1 MVGRLVIPGLFL
13 MSAVVPG
20 ACAEVIQTEAKVTS
34 AILYLDSAQVTRTA
48 LVKVQEGL
56 NEILFTNIPEH
67 LNEGTLTVSAK
78 GSAAAKILDAK
89 IKQIFLEEAPAEQA
103 RQLEEQIQALKDN
116 ITELNNGQRVIVQE
130 QEFLTS
136 IKLFAQQQVPEDL
149 ITKVPDVQQLGAV
162 SDFIKTQWQDTFK
175 RQLANEQDIRAKNKT
190 LEKLT
195 KELSQLQ
202 RARRREKQLI
212 SVELDVQ
219 KAGELEVSAAYLMP
233 QAGWYPEYD
242 ARVDAEKQRVE
253 LVCIGVV
260 KQTSGE
266 DWQDAQLT
274 LSTAKP
280 TVAGRMPELESWILR
295 PQPPMEMRQRSMA
308 WGKAKEEDE
317 TYYCKSAEQA
327 LDEQKA
333 AAPLYA
339 QTAEKLTSVNYRIA
353 RLAGIKSDGTQ
364 HRLPVFSEMFPA
376 KFRYSVTPKL
386 SPFAYLTARVT
397 NQREQLLPAAARLFL
412 DDVYVGASSIDA
424 VGKGEEFDFYLGI
437 DEGVKVKREKIKEQ
451 VKEIWIAGL
460 KRNNKV
466 IVTTFKVTLENYK
479 SKDAKID
486 LFDQLPV
493 SQSDKIAVKTLE
505 MTLKPTEE
513 DYEDRK
519 GVLRWEL
526 DIPPRGKKEIEW
538 TYQVEHPRDIIVE
551 E

>member
-1 MVGRLVIPGLFL
+1 MVGRLVVPGLFL
-13 MSAVVPG
+13 AFAVVPG

-34 AILYLDSAQVTRTA
+34 VILYLDSAQVTRTA
-48 LVKVQEGL
+48 SVKVQEGL
-56 NEILFTNIPEH
+56 NEILFTNIPER

-78 GSAAAKILDAK
+78 GSAEAKILDAK

-103 RQLEEQIQALKDN
+103 RQLEEQIQALKDD
-116 ITELNNGQRVIVQE
+116 ITELQNGQRVIAQE

-149 ITKVPDVQQLGAV
+149 VTKVPDVQQLGAV

-175 RQLANEQDIRAKNKT
+175 RQLVNEQDIRAKNKT

-195 KELSQLQ
+195 KELAQLQ
-202 RARRREKQLI
+202 RTRRREKQLI
-212 SVELDVQ
+212 SVEVDVQ
-219 KAGELEVSAAYLMP
+219 KAGELEVSAGYLMS
-233 QAGWYPEYD
+233 QAAWHPEYD
-242 ARVDAEKQRVE
+242 ARVDAGRQQVE

-266 DWQDAQLT
+266 DWQDVQLT

-280 TVAGRMPELESWILR
+280 TIAGRMPELESWILR
-295 PQPPMEMRQRSMA
+295 PQPPMEMRKSSMA
-308 WGKAKEEDE
+308 WGKAKEEYE
-317 TYYCKSAEQA
+317 PYYCKSAE

-333 AAPLYA
+333 AASLYA

-353 RLAGIKSDGTQ
+353 RLADIKSDGTQ
-364 HRLPVFSEMFPA
+364 HRLPVFSEIFPA
-376 KFRYSVTPKL
+376 QFRYSATPKL
-386 SPFAYLTARVT
+386 SPFAYLTAKIT
-397 NQREQLLPAAARLFL
+397 NQREQLLPAAVRLFL

-479 SKDAKID
+479 SKDAKVD
-486 LFDQLPV
+486 LFDHLPV

-505 MTLKPTEE
+505 MTLKPAEE